1 MLLRLE
7 MLRADRA
14 QDTELLAA
22 LRSIEDAIDQA
33 AQLNQRILAVGRRSK
48 EKRELLALN
57 PIVDDTVGLLKHTV
71 DRRVVLHV
79 RLAPGMEPLLLDRA
93 QVAQVI
99 VNLILN
105 ARDAV
110 LQKSKSLSAKA
121 GVHSMGEWTPRIEVA
136 TAVVQ
141 AARPAEDPGAMAVRL
156 PCQRLT
162 VSDNGVGMSEEVR
175 AHIFEPF
182 YTTKAPGEGTGL
194 GLAVV
199 WNVVKNLDGWIE
211 IVSESDQGATFHV
224 YFPVPDALTEVP
236 VSSGAGVAGAMK
248 DVSRRILLVDDNVF
262 VADTINHLLTRAGHT
277 ITYAQNG
284 EEALALCTDN
294 GTDAG
299 LFDMIVTDQNMPGMT
314 GVELI
319 RRVRATG
326 MSLPVVVVSGHLGP
340 DLIQELDTLGVAGV
354 LRKPFSQKELAALI
368 GRTDVSAN

>member
-1 MLLRLE
+1 
-7 MLRADRA
+7 
-14 QDTELLAA
+14 
-22 LRSIEDAIDQA
+22 
-33 AQLNQRILAVGRRSK
+33 
-48 EKRELLALN
+48 
-57 PIVDDTVGLLKHTV
+57 
-71 DRRVVLHV
+71 
-79 RLAPGMEPLLLDRA
+79 MEPLLLDRA